1 MGKFNFDGDREEE
14 GKKCHRGRSN
24 RRSPVLTSG
33 RASCSRAPLTS
44 GLGFPRAGPGDDAG
58 LRSRRCTAPR
68 EGRAPGR
75 GEKVDL
81 SLEGILLTIFF
92 PFPGDAAA
100 PQVPSLAVRGQSRRQ
115 RHNIPARDGTA
126 GLGPLGVA
134 SGQRKESGKI
144 REVKAPA
151 QGASPGKSFR
161 K

>member
-1 MGKFNFDGDREEE
+1 MPSGEKQQEE
-14 GKKCHRGRSN
+14 
-24 RRSPVLTSG
+24 
-33 RASCSRAPLTS
+33 SCPHLRQGELLLRAPLTS

-115 RHNIPARDGTA
+115 RHNIPRTGRDSRTRPPRGR
-126 GLGPLGVA
+126 LRPKEGV
-134 SGQRKESGKI
+134 GKDT
-144 REVKAPA
+144 R
-151 QGASPGKSFR
+151 G
-161 K
+161 